1 MTPTESTPALAD
13 NVTDI
18 AAARQARSSTDN
30 DTEYKTEVPKNRRFD
45 KEKVARLKAAIADGS
60 YKIDPSSIANKFI
73 EHDRN

>member
-1 MTPTESTPALAD
+1 MTPTESNTAIAH

-18 AAARQARSSTDN
+18 AAAREARNTGTDADDAVN
-30 DTEYKTEVPKNRRFD
+30 VPKNRRFD

-73 EHDRN
+73 EHERN